1 MSSRQ
6 YSIILTVFYV
16 PYILAEYPAALL
28 LKRLGPHRML
38 PALTVAFGL
47 TTALQG
53 LVTSYGGLFACRIV
67 LALTEGRPVSTI
79 ATPSPFPNADT
90 SRFGHF
96 LTGGIIPSLCLYL
109 SQFYATQE
117 YQLR

>member
-1 MSSRQ
+1 
-6 YSIILTVFYV
+6 
-16 PYILAEYPAALL
+16 
-28 LKRLGPHRML
+28 ML

-53 LVTSYGGLFACRIV
+53 LVTSYGGLFACRII
-67 LALTEGRPVSTI
+67 LALTEGRFISDVPHSI
-79 ATPSPFPNADT
+79 YSLNKPLLLS
-90 SRFGHF
+90 
-96 LTGGIIPSLCLYL
+96 GGIIPSLCLYL

>member
-1 MSSRQ
+1 MSGRQ

-28 LKRLGPHRML
+28 LKKLGPHRML
-38 PALTVAFGL
+38 PALTIAFGL

-67 LALTEGRPVSTI
+67 LALTEGR
-79 ATPSPFPNADT
+79 
-90 SRFGHF
+90 
-96 LTGGIIPSLCLYL
+96 L
-109 SQFYATQE
+109 S
-117 YQLR
+117 